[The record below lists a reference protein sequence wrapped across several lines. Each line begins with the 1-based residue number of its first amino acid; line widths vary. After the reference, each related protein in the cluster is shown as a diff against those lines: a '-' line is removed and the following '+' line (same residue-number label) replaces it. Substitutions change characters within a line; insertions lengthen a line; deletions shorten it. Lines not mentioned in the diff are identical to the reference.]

1 MKIFEVITS
10 LGSGGAERIV
20 VDLCNG
26 LAVDNDV
33 TLVVLY
39 PLDKYSFYLKELS
52 PKVKILCLNKSK
64 GFDINLFF
72 RMRKL
77 ISSEKPDIVHTH
89 LSGIVYTFLS
99 YCVGSKTKF
108 IHTVH
113 SDAKF
118 EAENFLNTLFR
129 KFAFKLHRVTPVII
143 SMDSQKSFYDFY
155 KEDSSLIYNGRPDFV
170 KPSDDEIECVKSEIE
185 ALKVNK
191 DALVITNVG
200 RLNKVKNQL
209 SLAKAI
215 HALNQKGYK
224 LELINIGAA
233 NDKEVV
239 SAIEELGSPHVHL
252 IGSRKNPRL
261 YVYLSDAFC
270 LSSVIEGMP
279 ITLIECFSVGTIPLC
294 TPVGGINSMIQDG
307 TNGLL
312 AEGTSQKDIERL
324 LVRFINLTED
334 EKEKMKGQAL
344 LSFKPYNIHNC
355 CCNYVKLMNSLS
367 NK

>member
-26 LAVDNDV
+26 LAADNEV

-39 PLDKYSFYLKELS
+39 PFDKYSFYLKELS
-52 PKVKILCLNKSK
+52 SKVNILCLNKSK

-77 ISSEKPDIVHTH
+77 ISSEEPDIVHTH

-99 YCVGSKTKF
+99 YCFGSKTKF

-113 SDAKF
+113 SDARY
-118 EAENFLNTLFR
+118 EAENTLNTLFR
-129 KFAFKLHRVTPVII
+129 KFAFKFHHVTPVTI
-143 SMDSQKSFYDFY
+143 SVDSQKSFHDFY
-155 KEDSSLIYNGRPDFV
+155 KEDSSLIFNGRPDFI
-170 KPSDDEIECVKSEIE
+170 KPSDEEIESVKSEIE

-209 SLAKAI
+209 SLSKAI
-215 HALNQKGYK
+215 HTLNQQGYRV
-224 LELINIGAA
+224 ELINIGAA

-239 SAIEELGSPHVHL
+239 SAIKGLGSPYIHL
-252 IGSRKNPRL
+252 IGARKNPRL

-294 TPVGGINSMIQDG
+294 TPVGGMNSMIQDG
-307 TNGLL
+307 LNGLL
-312 AEGTSQKDIERL
+312 AEGISQKDIEKL
-324 LVRFINLTED
+324 LIRFINLSDD
-334 EKEKMKGQAL
+334 EKRKLKEQSL
-344 LSFKPYNIHNC
+344 HSFKPYNIYNC
-355 CCNYVKLMNSLS
+355 CCNYIKLMNSLS
-367 NK
+367 KD